1 MKYVVALFFSFTFFL
16 FAQDEAPQ
24 ENKSSHQREWE
35 FYNAHPELANQH
47 LEKPAIAKR
56 PRSFKTESLNKIVY
70 GFHPYWQNGLQTNYQ
85 WNLLTHLVYFSADID
100 TATGGFSSTHNWG
113 AAAGASVVNA
123 AKANGVKVHLALVLF
138 GGHSAILNN
147 QTKKN
152 NLIQNTLTQLALRN
166 ADGLNVDFEGVSA
179 TNKDSFRVFM
189 KQLGDSLKAHGY
201 EFVIELPAV
210 DWNGVFTSTFF
221 TALNSVTDFY
231 FAMLYDY
238 YWSTSTTAGPV
249 SPLLASNNISIRHV
263 LRSVDYYLGVNCP
276 AGKFLAGFPNYG
288 YDWPV
293 ESSTRMAAATGSAT
307 SRTWSS
313 IKNNYID
320 TIPLANQF
328 VDATYNVPWYR
339 YHNGTTWRQTWYD
352 DSLSWS
358 KKFDSIKIKNV
369 GGTGMWALG
378 NDGSEPELW
387 GAIASAFGV
396 GIVFNTGFDNFENG
410 VGRFDKAPTYSGST
424 VGISKSSTSAQSSEQ
439 AFGGT
444 KSLKVVLKDSA
455 AVSTDWSVRLLSGTG
470 NRTNNYQFSNS
481 GYFGFWM
488 KTSSAPSG
496 AQVAVTIDDQ
506 RTGITDKTELS
517 AKINV
522 INDGEWHLYQW
533 KIPGAGWTSFAGG
546 NGVLDSAI
554 LSLDAIML
562 YAPDASPD
570 WTLYIDSVSWNS
582 SGTLPVE
589 LTEFNIEYRTPNVE
603 LQWMTA
609 TEVNNY
615 GFEVEKKLQ
624 DSKIPK
630 FQDWVKV
637 GFVEGA
643 GNSNSPKN
651 YLFTDN
657 NITDGKITYRLKQ
670 IDRDGNFT
678 YSHEVEIE
686 AGNIPQR
693 FSLEQNYPNPF
704 NPTTQIRFTI
714 PVSSFTTLKVYDIV
728 GREVAMLVNEVKEA
742 GSYSVQLSMN
752 EYQLS
757 SGVYFYTLRAG
768 NFVATKKMLLM
779 K

>member
-1 MKYVVALFFSFTFFL
+1 
-16 FAQDEAPQ
+16 
-24 ENKSSHQREWE
+24 
-35 FYNAHPELANQH
+35 
-47 LEKPAIAKR
+47 
-56 PRSFKTESLNKIVY
+56 
-70 GFHPYWQNGLQTNYQ
+70 
-85 WNLLTHLVYFSADID
+85 
-100 TATGGFSSTHNWG
+100 
-113 AAAGASVVNA
+113 
-123 AKANGVKVHLALVLF
+123 
-138 GGHSAILNN
+138 
-147 QTKKN
+147 
-152 NLIQNTLTQLALRN
+152 
-166 ADGLNVDFEGVSA
+166 
-179 TNKDSFRVFM
+179 
-189 KQLGDSLKAHGY
+189 
-201 EFVIELPAV
+201 
-210 DWNGVFTSTFF
+210 
-221 TALNSVTDFY
+221 
-231 FAMLYDY
+231 
-238 YWSTSTTAGPV
+238 
-249 SPLLASNNISIRHV
+249 
-263 LRSVDYYLGVNCP
+263 
-276 AGKFLAGFPNYG
+276 
-288 YDWPV
+288 
-293 ESSTRMAAATGSAT
+293 
-307 SRTWSS
+307 
-313 IKNNYID
+313 
-320 TIPLANQF
+320 
-328 VDATYNVPWYR
+328 
-339 YHNGTTWRQTWYD
+339 
-352 DSLSWS
+352 
-358 KKFDSIKIKNV
+358 
-369 GGTGMWALG
+369 MWALG

-424 VGISKSSTSAQSSEQ
+424 VGISTSSTSAQSSEQ

-470 NRTNNYQFSNS
+470 NRTNNYQFANS

-506 RTGITDKTELS
+506 RTGATDKTELS

-522 INDGEWHLYQW
+522 INDGVWHLYQW
-533 KIPGAGWTSFAGG
+533 KIPGAGWTNFAAG

-589 LTEFNIEYRTPNVE
+589 LTELTIEYRTPNVE
-603 LQWMTA
+603 LRWTTA

-651 YLFTDN
+651 YLFMDN
-657 NITDGKITYRLKQ
+657 NIADGKIAYRLKQ

-728 GREVAMLVNEVKEA
+728 GREVAMLVNEMKEA